1 MFMPPF
7 FEVAPHRGGLLDLAP
22 RSVAPSDLIG
32 RLLDEAD
39 RVGLTDEQIR
49 MLLRVQ
55 RDYRAALHAL
65 DVEMA
70 LAAHE
75 VRLTPEALAPQRQ
88 EERRVVFQR
97 RGELF
102 AHREIVADEAI
113 VTVFELLTDAQAAAL
128 MAVYGEEVTATL
140 TALAP
145 MLVAALGPRYT
156 LMADDGD
163 GPREVAPD
171 GLIPTAVPRSFTD
184 DVQAARHLP
193 VLR

>member
-1 MFMPPF
+1 MPPF
-7 FEVAPHRGGLLDLAP
+7 YESAPHRGGLLDLAP
-22 RSVAPSDLIG
+22 RSMAPTDLIG

-39 RVGLTDEQIR
+39 RVGLSDEQIR

-55 RDYRAALHAL
+55 RDYRAGQRAL
-65 DVEMA
+65 DAELA

-88 EERRVVFQR
+88 EARRAVFRR

-102 AHREIVADEAI
+102 AQREIAADEAI
-113 VTVFELLTDAQAAAL
+113 VTVFELLTDEQAAAL
-128 MAVYGEEVTATL
+128 MGVYGEEVSATL
-140 TALAP
+140 SVLAP

-156 LMADDGD
+156 LLADDGD

-171 GLIPTAVPRSFTD
+171 GPIPPVVAQPFVDD
-184 DVQAARHLP
+184 DVHAARRLP